1 MDQQV
6 ERRKAVLLSHLQS
19 SQLETS
25 TTSSKTSQ
33 NVVSSTLTNDGVSII
48 YFNNPP
54 VNACSNELLQ
64 GLETELNS
72 ALKNDNC
79 KSIVLAS
86 QIKRFFVAGADIS
99 VIQKLQGFFKFILK

>member
-1 MDQQV
+1 MDQQI
-6 ERRKAVLLSHLQS
+6 ERRKAVLLSHLQNGQHS
-19 SQLETS
+19 FETS
-25 TTSSKTSQ
+25 TTSVKGSQ
-33 NVVSSTLTNDGVSII
+33 NVVSSTLTKEGVSII
-48 YFNNPP
+48 YLNNPP

-99 VIQKLQGFFKFILK
+99 VIQKLQGF